1 MITRDVANAP
11 NLETMVRELFFF
23 DLFRFKFILIFDFR
37 LHQGSEPFE
46 NLFNVI
52 SFRYACKVN
61 NLSLNEFHL
70 FLILLNL
77 QILLK
82 KSLNV
87 ELEFGA
93 SLIVYVLA

>member
-1 MITRDVANAP
+1 MITCDVANAP

-37 LHQGSEPFE
+37 LHQVSEPFE

-52 SFRYACKVN
+52 SVRYACKVN

-93 SLIVYVLA
+93 SLIVYVIV